1 MTTLDTPE
9 TIRDIIDAVGSPMVR
24 VNFDPVNLLGDLS
37 AVYASGD
44 GIRHMWD
51 VIGPRYVPS
60 AHLKDVLPL
69 PHLVVH
75 LAEVAPGKGLLE
87 HLPADEV
94 DDAIRFAIAT
104 AGQNGISFA
113 GGGAT
118 VTTPA

>member
-44 GIRHMWD
+44 RIRHMWD

-60 AHLKDVLPL
+60 AHLKDVLPFR
-69 PHLVVH
+69 PSPVEPEQAP
-75 LAEVAPGKGLLE
+75 AEAAADAAP
-87 HLPADEV
+87 A
-94 DDAIRFAIAT
+94 AT
-104 AGQNGISFA
+104 EETA
-113 GGGAT
+113 
-118 VTTPA
+118 